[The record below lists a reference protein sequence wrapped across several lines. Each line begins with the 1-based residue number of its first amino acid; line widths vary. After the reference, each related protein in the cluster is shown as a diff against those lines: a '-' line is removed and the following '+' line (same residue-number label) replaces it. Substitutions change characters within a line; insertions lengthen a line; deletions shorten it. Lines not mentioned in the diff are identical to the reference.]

1 MTGTH
6 TMPMTFDLSANELAA
21 QLCSKVCHDVISPVG
36 ALNMSLEMLD
46 DPGSR
51 DDALDLV
58 AKSATK
64 ASAVLQF
71 CRLAYGASG
80 SAGASIDTGDA
91 EKVAQ
96 AYMDG
101 ERTQIAWQVERMILP
116 KNKVKLL
123 LNLMLIAA
131 AAIPRGGTV
140 TITAEGAEGD
150 RFRFHAE
157 GKRVRVP
164 VEFDEM
170 VDGDMPEG
178 GIGSTSVQPYYA
190 LLLAKECD
198 MPVSVEL
205 GETDVT
211 INAG

>member
-1 MTGTH
+1 
-6 TMPMTFDLSANELAA
+6 MPMTFDLSANELAA
-21 QLCSKVCHDVISPVG
+21 HLCSKVCHDVISPVG

-46 DPGSR
+46 DPDSGAE
-51 DDALDLV
+51 ALDLV
-58 AKSATK
+58 KQSAKK
-64 ASAVLQF
+64 ASASLQF

-80 SAGASIDTGDA
+80 SVGASIDTGDA

-96 AYMDG
+96 TYMEG
-101 ERTQIAWQVERMILP
+101 ERAQITWQVERMILP

-131 AAIPRGGTV
+131 AAIPRGGMV
-140 TITAEGAEGD
+140 TITSEGSEGE

-170 VDGDMPEG
+170 VDGDLPEG
-178 GIGSTSVQPYYA
+178 GIGASSVQPYYA
-190 LLLAKECD
+190 LLLAKECGMD
-198 MPVSVEL
+198 VAVDL
-205 GETDVT
+205 GETEVT
-211 INAG
+211 ITAG